1 VIRRCLTLILLA
13 VALVSSHPASAT
25 DRLCADPVEIAF
37 LQGINDYRAAHG
49 VAPLVISRSLS
60 WAAAHHAEYMAA
72 TDDVDH
78 TLADGIDWFANI
90 RAYGY
95 PGYWIGEN
103 VLGGERRSSSA
114 AALELFTTS
123 PSHNANMLDPT
134 WQAIGIGREVNLDG
148 KYKYYWATEFGSARH
163 RTVTCP

>member
-1 VIRRCLTLILLA
+1 VIRLLLLA
-13 VALVSSHPASAT
+13 ALLLSSLPLIGQAATVAPI
-25 DRLCADPVEIAF
+25 CADPQEVAF
-37 LQGINDYRAAHG
+37 LSAINAYRAAHG
-49 VAPLVISRSLS
+49 VGPLVMSRSLY
-60 WAAAHHAEYMAA
+60 WAADHHAEYMAA

-103 VLGGERRSSSA
+103 VLGGQLRSSAA
-114 AALELFTTS
+114 AALELFASS

-134 WQAIGIGREVNLDG
+134 WQAIGISREVNLAG
-148 KYKYYWATEFGSARH
+148 KYDYYWATEFGSVRH
-163 RTVTCP
+163 RTVTC